1 VTLADPGPGPDAA
14 VPTHRSSP
22 RALGFLV
29 WAGTLVLALGAVYAS
44 VNVNHHGSADTP
56 RGVVD
61 TPSPARPGLSRLTVV
76 DPNDGRR
83 YGVYVWRPDVPKTRK
98 LPVLYFRTACPVTRK
113 P

>member
-1 VTLADPGPGPDAA
+1 LPIPDPGPDAA
-14 VPTHRSSP
+14 APTHRSSP
-22 RALGFLV
+22 RALGLLV
-29 WAGTLVLALGAVYAS
+29 WAGTLVLALGAAYAS

-83 YGVYVWRPDVPKTRK
+83 YGVYVWRPDVPKTRE
-98 LPVLYFRTACPVTRK
+98 LPVL
-113 P
+113 